1 MRVFLVSIDQISMV
15 LAPETA
21 QVMISCST
29 RKSLKSESRKT
40 VPKIAKR
47 DNNVLQTESAHV
59 GYIRYWTCEYPHK
72 TVRTVPDFTCS
83 ITDIYHLSI
92 FRKTKYLNWVIDVD

>member
-1 MRVFLVSIDQISMV
+1 MFARHQFGTKSNVAMPQIPSTATISSIGNIHFVKCNEFIVLVRVFLVSIDQISMV

-40 VPKIAKR
+40 VPNRQKK
-47 DNNVLQTESAHV
+47 
-59 GYIRYWTCEYPHK
+59 
-72 TVRTVPDFTCS
+72 
-83 ITDIYHLSI
+83 
-92 FRKTKYLNWVIDVD
+92 